1 MQTFHAIKADQILH
15 DLLRAVRLQWINTD
29 YKLLQS
35 TTRAK
40 LLGNGNKQTVASKN
54 ITNYSYG
61 PILAINITFAF
72 GNNNFQILFII
83 NNKCDVSPSSL
94 CVKWEW
100 LFVPFS
106 VCHL

>member
-1 MQTFHAIKADQILH
+1 MDKH
-15 DLLRAVRLQWINTD
+15 RLQVVAVYN
-29 YKLLQS
+29 QS
-35 TTRAK
+35 KT
-40 LLGNGNKQTVASKN
+40 GNKQTVASKN

-72 GNNNFQILFII
+72 GNINFQILFII